1 MPMLAPTVTGSGAPI
16 VQGAE
21 MLADTQEFLVEP
33 DAVGQ
38 PGQSIVEGKKGILP
52 LGAYQGDGVAIL
64 SPKDAAHTG
73 HEDRCLDR

>member
-38 PGQSIVEGKKGILP
+38 PGQRHRGRQERYSAARRVSGRWCRDTVAKG
-52 LGAYQGDGVAIL
+52 
-64 SPKDAAHTG
+64 
-73 HEDRCLDR
+73 RCTYRP